1 MDLDKIAKKYSRAK
15 VDKCADQGC
24 RLKTKIRS
32 NFLILKGEIV
42 DPSNKMCDCLMFGRD
57 DQIVLVE
64 LKHSVQHADKIVK
77 KFEQS
82 IIKSL
87 SIASETDSKTK
98 HVTLVLLS
106 KRYAHPTEYITISTS
121 RLRHAGVEYRIATG
135 QCGDF
140 LNDFID

>member
-15 VDKCADQGC
+15 IDKCADRGC

-42 DPSNKMCDCLMFGRD
+42 DPSSKMCDCLMFGRD
-57 DQIVLVE
+57 GQIVLVE
-64 LKHSVQHADKIVK
+64 LKHRVQHADKIIK

-98 HVTLVLLS
+98 RMTLVLLS
-106 KRYAHPTEYITISTS
+106 KSYPHPSEYITISTS
-121 RLRHAGVEYRIATG
+121 RIRHAGVEHRIATG

-140 LNDFID
+140 LNNFIE